1 MENYKYSV
9 ASINEKDSWIFIDC
23 NNGEQYEDVMSFVN
37 FINTINKE
45 FSGKI
50 IEVGEMQYKI
60 ENLEPEMAFQWDDL
74 FGIVVIYNENK
85 EDVLEFLKK
94 TVIL

>member
-1 MENYKYSV
+1 
-9 ASINEKDSWIFIDC
+9 
-23 NNGEQYEDVMSFVN
+23 
-37 FINTINKE
+37 
-45 FSGKI
+45 
-50 IEVGEMQYKI
+50 MQYKI
-60 ENLEPEMAFQWDDL
+60 ENLELEMAFQWDDL